1 MKHAKNR
8 ERFPL
13 AHHKSALK
21 RIRSSER
28 KRLRN
33 RLVRSRTRTFV
44 KKASATIADGE
55 KAPARE
61 VTLAAIREL
70 DKAVSKGVLHR
81 KTAARN
87 KSRLMKKLNQLG

>member
-1 MKHAKNR
+1 MQENR

-44 KKASATIADGE
+44 KKAHAVIAEGEAAT
-55 KAPARE
+55 ARE
-61 VTLAAIREL
+61 VTLTAIRQL
-70 DKAVSKGVLHR
+70 DKAVTKGVLHK

-87 KSRLMKKLNQLG
+87 KSRLMKKLNTLA